1 MYNNTGSKG
10 EAHHMKHIQGAEG
23 AFHVHCN
30 FAFTKVFA
38 FLNLHVYIFHVDR
51 SRSRS
56 RSRSPSHSR
65 RHGRGIHA
73 ESNYRS
79 KPKAPRVEYITEFGG
94 SDDISEPKVSGI
106 SPPSS
111 PIRIDMPNR
120 SGNSTFNICKY
131 TLGELFSDGAYYLS
145 PGILKIIMS
154 GIGWIKT
161 WS

>member
-1 MYNNTGSKG
+1 MFIVILFSQKYLLSL
-10 EAHHMKHIQGAEG
+10 IS
-23 AFHVHCN
+23 
-30 FAFTKVFA
+30 
-38 FLNLHVYIFHVDR
+38 VYIFHADR

-94 SDDISEPKVSGI
+94 SDDTSVPKVSGI

-111 PIRIDMPNR
+111 PIRIDIPNR

-131 TLGELFSDGAYYLS
+131 ALDELFSDGAYYIS
-145 PGILKIIMS
+145 PGILKMTMS
-154 GIGWIKT
+154 GIG
-161 WS
+161 